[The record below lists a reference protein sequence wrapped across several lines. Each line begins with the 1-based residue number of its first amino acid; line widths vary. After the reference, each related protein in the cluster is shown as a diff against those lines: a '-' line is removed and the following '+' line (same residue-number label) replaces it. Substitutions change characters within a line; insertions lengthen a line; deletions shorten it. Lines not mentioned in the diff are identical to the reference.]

1 MAAGRR
7 GARAHG
13 PAEPERAETP
23 APQRRVAH
31 RLRGGLVDLRP
42 VVAGGWLRDLAVL
55 VGYEEGTAPDVLVE
69 SLQRHGAFRHAALR
83 YNQVRDPRSLL
94 ALFANGEDLTP
105 DHGYPARIIVPAAPW
120 RAQHQVG
127 GPG

>member
-1 MAAGRR
+1 MR
-7 GARAHG
+7 
-13 PAEPERAETP
+13 
-23 APQRRVAH
+23 
-31 RLRGGLVDLRP
+31 
-42 VVAGGWLRDLAVL
+42 LRDLAAL

-105 DHGYPARIIVPAAPW
+105 TTAIPRGSSSPRRPACSTPSGW
-120 RAQHQVG
+120 
-127 GPG
+127 PG